1 MDYINRCSG
10 MTLVSDDTGEA
21 LEVDISPGDLV
32 RIIRAQSMETA
43 MRISRENVPVN
54 AGRQFVKIFP
64 DVIPRLCRDIGKD
77 GVVLLTLLLPYVGA
91 NSGILRHTNGQFVSR
106 QYIVEIC
113 GDVLSRAA
121 VDRALGDLVRHGVM
135 AKCWVK
141 DKKAYIVNPYLFQ
154 NGSKANQTLLSLF
167 QDSGWRR

>member
-1 MDYINRCSG
+1 MLRN
-10 MTLVSDDTGEA
+10 TLVSDDTGEA